1 MSLNFL
7 HCADLHLGR
16 SQFNSEERF
25 EDFGRAFGQIVEYA
39 LENEIDFLLIC
50 GDLFDRRNINAQT
63 LIQATYHMKRLKDN
77 SIPVIAIE
85 GNHDRAFR
93 RDRVSWMRYLAEE
106 NLIILL
112 KPQYNEGRLDLK
124 PWEENSKTGS
134 AVEINGVRIYG
145 LGYPGAMTGRRLME
159 LAQILPD
166 KRGQFTLVMLHAGI
180 RRMMGSE
187 IGALEEEEIEALR
200 GKVDYLAL
208 GHLHRRYEIAD
219 WIFNPG
225 APECVDV
232 DEATYE
238 KGFYHVKVD
247 ESGFQADFIPSRRR
261 DVYLDEI
268 DVTGAPDPDSTIE
281 MILSNI
287 DWSRLSSMDRPIVR
301 VTIVGEVKFN
311 AMDIDSEE
319 IKAGIMRNKD
329 CLVVEVINNANLIS
343 GPSQVPGLSSREEV
357 ERQVLRGLIEE
368 SGYAEWADELVEA
381 ALDLRSMTQ
390 SRSDPSDIADYIKKL
405 SARIHRAF
413 R

>member
-1 MSLNFL
+1 
-7 HCADLHLGR
+7 
-16 SQFNSEERF
+16 
-25 EDFGRAFGQIVEYA
+25 
-39 LENEIDFLLIC
+39 
-50 GDLFDRRNINAQT
+50 
-63 LIQATYHMKRLKDN
+63 
-77 SIPVIAIE
+77 
-85 GNHDRAFR
+85 
-93 RDRVSWMRYLAEE
+93 
-106 NLIILL
+106 
-112 KPQYNEGRLDLK
+112 
-124 PWEENSKTGS
+124 
-134 AVEINGVRIYG
+134 
-145 LGYPGAMTGRRLME
+145 
-159 LAQILPD
+159 
-166 KRGQFTLVMLHAGI
+166 
-180 RRMMGSE
+180 
-187 IGALEEEEIEALR
+187 
-200 GKVDYLAL
+200 
-208 GHLHRRYEIAD
+208 
-219 WIFNPG
+219 
-225 APECVDV
+225 
-232 DEATYE
+232 
-238 KGFYHVKVD
+238 
-247 ESGFQADFIPSRRR
+247 
-261 DVYLDEI
+261 
-268 DVTGAPDPDSTIE
+268 